1 MNHRMSALSVAAI
14 VSAIAVT
21 ASAQKPAAPAPAP
34 APAAAPATNQP
45 IAGALMGDVQEWK
58 GVVLAVNQQSR
69 HVVLRGPNGTMHAFT
84 AKKDGV
90 DISQVKKGDSVT
102 VTYVESIAIFLR
114 EATDPPV
121 TASANMVTVA
131 PKGLPAVTDVTVKEL
146 EANVTAIDAKDRIL
160 TVKTSQGNTVTFHVD
175 PSVTAF
181 SKIKVGDQ
189 IVLRA
194 TEALAVKVTR

>member
-1 MNHRMSALSVAAI
+1 MNHRMSVLSLAAI
-14 VSAIAVT
+14 ASAIAVT
-21 ASAQKPAAPAPAP
+21 ASAQKPAAPP
-34 APAAAPATNQP
+34 APAAAAAPATKQP

-58 GVVLAVNQQSR
+58 GIVLAVNQQSR

-90 DISQVKKGDSVT
+90 DLSQVKSGDSVT

-121 TASANMVTVA
+121 TAHGNTVTIA
-131 PKGLPAVTDVTVKEL
+131 PKGLPAVTNVTVKEI
-146 EANVTAIDAKDRIL
+146 EANVTAVDEKDRIL
-160 TVKTSQGNTVTFHVD
+160 TVKTSQGNMMTFHVD
-175 PSVTAF
+175 PSVAAF
-181 SKIKVGDQ
+181 SKVKVGDQ